1 MIKKVDL
8 QITQISQ
15 IERDNRSAL
24 VKTLGRFSRW
34 PIAKP

>member
-15 IERDNRSAL
+15 IECDNRLENASL
-24 VKTLGRFSRW
+24 LKLE
-34 PIAKP
+34 

>member
-15 IERDNRSAL
+15 IECDNRLENARL
-24 VKTLGRFSRW
+24 LKLE
-34 PIAKP
+34 